1 MLQLDTK
8 RLMKDLESELYKA
21 LERVAKNGVQYMI
34 YELSSAPSI
43 DSDIEEWK
51 DDVTSALKF
60 IGIAKANTIAV
71 DFGLIS
77 PEELT
82 LNRSLALNYGIGEYL
97 DRNNPYLQEYLQS
110 EYYNPSR
117 DNFKVYSRPGESF
130 YDYSE
135 GDFKESTAT
144 SRKELTF
151 TKLQPIHFFENALPF
166 VINDMNEEIQ
176 KVIDSFDFSKY
187 LIMK

>member
-8 RLMKDLESELYKA
+8 RLMRDLESELYKA
-21 LERVAKNGVQYMI
+21 LERAAKNGVQYMI

-60 IGIAKANTIAV
+60 IGIARASEVAV

-77 PEELT
+77 PEDLT
-82 LNRSLALNYGIGEYL
+82 LHRALALDYGIGESL
-97 DRNNPYLQEYLQS
+97 DRNNPYLQEYMNS

-117 DNFKVYSRPGESF
+117 DNFKVYSRPGEQ
-130 YDYSE
+130 YLDYE
-135 GDFKESTAT
+135 TGLMKESTAT
-144 SRKELTF
+144 SRKELAF
-151 TKLQPIHFFENALPF
+151 AKLQPIHFFENALPF

-187 LIMK
+187 LVMK